1 MERRLANTHQ
11 SELSMKIA
19 QQSMLVVL
27 VCVLGGLLTSVII
40 GIKSYQ
46 LQNAQEINTENLLLL
61 RDVQHQ
67 KLMLSQWFI
76 TIDLYF
82 SQQDYYLQRGIS
94 IQAKQLLN
102 MINLNKSNSAMS
114 NMFSSQ
120 REFKQRH
127 KAIKY
132 TSQAL
137 YNDIKQVAQLI
148 KNSANLKFQSIKWQD
163 SLVKVDNLS
172 SNVIVLLNDLQ
183 SQYQQLNNDSQK
195 QLDDRKS
202 NIPVISFITILL
214 YLSLVFLAWRL
225 VSASIISPLVSLN
238 RKATKSLHLQQSE
251 DVQHTNFRLKR
262 GPKEVVE
269 LSHSLQ
275 RYAQTLQQQ
284 IEQANQARLKSNRD
298 KNYISS
304 IMNSITDSIITL
316 DEHGIVKNSNSAT
329 YEIFDTTPEELH
341 GLSINAI
348 LPKMYIT
355 YNEMGKLVGNRIEKN
370 LKTKKENSRSI
381 EILITKASHKK
392 NNFFILAIHDTSKR
406 IENEK
411 NVKRLNQ
418 RLVNASRKVGVA
430 EMATSI
436 LHNVGN
442 ILNSVHV
449 STNLITDTLQNSRIK
464 GINKLAGIMSN
475 KEDFFD
481 DKDKVEMIPEYL
493 YSLSSRIDEEREIT
507 LREVTLLNNN
517 INHIEEIISSQQQFA
532 SSSSAY
538 EWATVS
544 DLIEDAININRE
556 IIDQHEFN
564 IIKEYEDIKEVNI
577 EKFKV
582 MQILVNLITNAKDA
596 ILESKIKNPTMIL
609 RIRNLND
616 KNIELT
622 VQDNG
627 IGINEDINKKIFSYG
642 FTTKKTGH
650 GFGLHSCALTAKEMG
665 GKLIMQSNG
674 HKLGAK
680 FVLTIPKDNAPKSAS
695 VHQIRK

>member
-1 MERRLANTHQ
+1 
-11 SELSMKIA
+11 MKIA

-27 VCVLGGLLTSVII
+27 ACVLGGLFTSVII

-46 LQNAQEINTENLLLL
+46 IQYAQENNTENLLLL

-82 SQQDYYLQRGIS
+82 SQQDSYLQNGIN

-102 MINLNKSNSAMS
+102 MLNLNNSKPIKPHQ
-114 NMFSSQ
+114 FSSKEAFQ
-120 REFKQRH
+120 KLH
-127 KAIKY
+127 KEILQ
-132 TSQAL
+132 SNEAL
-137 YNDIKQVAQLI
+137 YTHISLVASLI
-148 KNSANLKFQSIKWQD
+148 KASASFNVQGSQWQD
-163 SLVKVDNLS
+163 SLAKVDELS
-172 SNVIVLLNDLQ
+172 SKVIILINDLQ
-183 SQYQQLNNDSQK
+183 SQYQQLNNHSQ
-195 QLDDRKS
+195 QMLDEKKS
-202 NIPVISFITILL
+202 NIPIISVVTILMYFL
-214 YLSLVFLAWRL
+214 LVFWAWRL
-225 VSASIISPLVSLN
+225 ANTSIIKPLVSLN
-238 RKATKSLHLQQSE
+238 IKANESLRLQQSE
-251 DVQHTNFRLKR
+251 DIRTINFRLKK

-284 IEQANQARLKSNRD
+284 IEKSNQARLKSTRD

-304 IMNSITDSIITL
+304 IMNSISDSIITL
-316 DEHGIVKNSNSAT
+316 DEHGVVKNSNSAS
-329 YEIFDTTPEELH
+329 YDLFDTSLEELH
-341 GLSINAI
+341 DISINSI
-348 LPKMYIT
+348 LPKLYIT
-355 YNEMGKLVGNRIEKN
+355 YNEMSKLVGSRIEKSF
-370 LKTKKENSRSI
+370 KTQKGTSRSI
-381 EILITKASHKK
+381 EIFITKAAHKK

-418 RLVNASRKVGVA
+418 RLVSASRKVGVA

-464 GINKLAGIMSN
+464 GINKLAKIMSN

-481 DKDKVEMIPEYL
+481 NKDKVQMIPEYL
-493 YSLSSRIDEEREIT
+493 NSLSSRIDEERNIT

-544 DLIEDAININRE
+544 DLIEDTININRE
-556 IIDQHEFN
+556 IIDQHNFN
-564 IIKEYEDIKEVNI
+564 IIKEFESINDVNI

-582 MQILVNLITNAKDA
+582 MQILVNLISNAKDA
-596 ILESKIKNPTMIL
+596 ILESKTKNPTIIL
-609 RIRNLND
+609 RVRNLNED
-616 KNIELT
+616 NIEIT

-627 IGINEDINKKIFSYG
+627 IGISEEIHKKVFSYG

-665 GKLIMQSNG
+665 GSLVMQSNG
-674 HKLGAK
+674 HKFGAK
-680 FVLTIPKDNAPKSAS
+680 FILVIPKNNAPNSAT
-695 VHQIRK
+695 VHRIRK

>member
-1 MERRLANTHQ
+1 
-11 SELSMKIA
+11 MKIA

-27 VCVLGGLLTSVII
+27 ACVLGGLLTSMVI
-40 GIKSYQ
+40 GVKSYQ
-46 LQNAQEINTENLLLL
+46 LQNIQEINTDNQLLL
-61 RDVQHQ
+61 RDVKHQ

-82 SQQDYYLQRGIS
+82 SQQDSYLKKGIS
-94 IQAKQLLN
+94 TQAKQLLN
-102 MINLNKSNSAMS
+102 MLNLNNSRPFDF
-114 NMFSSQ
+114 NQ
-120 REFKQRH
+120 NITEDEFQQLHDEIKQ
-127 KAIKY
+127 
-132 TSQAL
+132 TSQDI
-137 YNDIKQVAQLI
+137 YNTISQVSSLI
-148 KNSANLKFQSIKWQD
+148 KSSDIFNINTQKWNANLA
-163 SLVKVDNLS
+163 KVDTLS
-172 SNVIVLLNDLQ
+172 SNVIILLNDLE
-183 SQYQQLNNDSQK
+183 SQYQQLSNHSQQ

-202 NIPVISFITILL
+202 NIPIISFATISIYLL
-214 YLSLVFLAWRL
+214 MVFWAWRL
-225 VSASIISPLVSLN
+225 ASVSIIRPLVSLN
-238 RKATKSLHLQQSE
+238 KKANKSLELLQLE
-251 DVQHTNFRLKR
+251 DVHQVNFRLKK

-275 RYAQTLQQQ
+275 RYAKTLQQH
-284 IEQANQARLKSNRD
+284 IELANQSKLKSIKD

-304 IMNSITDSIITL
+304 IMNSISDAIITL
-316 DEHGIVKNSNSAT
+316 DNHGVVKNSNSAT
-329 YEIFDTTPEELH
+329 YDLFDTSAEELH
-341 GLSINAI
+341 GLSINSI

-355 YNEMGKLVGNRIEKN
+355 YNEMNKLVGSHIEKN
-370 LKTKKENSRSI
+370 LKTPKGTNRSI
-381 EILITKASHKK
+381 EILISKASHKK
-392 NNFFILAIHDTSKR
+392 NIFFILAIHDTSKR

-418 RLVNASRKVGVA
+418 RLVSASRKVGVA

-449 STNLITDTLQNSRIK
+449 STNLISDTLNNSRIK
-464 GINKLAGIMSN
+464 GINKLANMMSD

-493 YSLSSRIDEEREIT
+493 NSLSSRIDEEREIT

-532 SSSSAY
+532 STSSAY
-538 EWATVS
+538 EWATIS

-556 IIDQHEFN
+556 IIDQYDFHL
-564 IIKEYEDIKEVNI
+564 IKEYEDINEVNI

-596 ILESKIKNPTMIL
+596 ILESKIKNPTIIL
-609 RIRNLND
+609 RIRNLDD

-627 IGINEDINKKIFSYG
+627 IGINEDIHKKVFSYG

-650 GFGLHSCALTAKEMG
+650 GFGLHSCSLTAKEMG

-674 HKLGAK
+674 YNLGAK
-680 FVLTIPKDNAPKSAS
+680 FILTIPKDNAPKSAS
-695 VHQIRK
+695 VHQIRKQ